1 VIRQRGVNYDV
12 GRSMGSLSMNWRP
25 DYTPALMRRELDIIR
40 TGLHANAVRLGG
52 RDPRRLL
59 AAADYAASAG
69 LNVWLGPE
77 SGNATPQRTL
87 SYITEA
93 AAAAEPLF
101 RRWPDRLTFSVG
113 NELTLFMRGIVPG
126 RSFAQRGRLPRLR
139 EYMLSGQEPLRAFLA
154 KAAASVRRVYS
165 GPISYNALPYERVDW
180 DHFDVVGVN
189 YYRQQALGTDQY
201 LAKISQLQATGKPVA
216 ITEFGFASCR
226 DADDPKFLSTF
237 NAAPWSMLGTAIP
250 VLRPFIRPRVRTV
263 YPRDEGA
270 QARLLIDQLQLLDR
284 AGVDRAFVMSFSFPL
299 APCSEDPRHD
309 LDATALSI
317 VRALPHGQHGTTYPD
332 VGWEPK
338 EAFHA
343 VARYYRQQEAG

>member
-1 VIRQRGVNYDV
+1 VGYDV

-40 TGLHANAVRLGG
+40 AGLHANAVRLGG

-77 SGNATPQRTL
+77 LWNATPQRTL

-113 NELTLFMRGIVPG
+113 NELTMFMRGIVPG
-126 RSFAQRGRLPRLR
+126 RSLAQRGRLPRLR
-139 EYMLSGQEPLRAFLA
+139 EFVLSGQEPLRAFLA
-154 KAAASVRRVYS
+154 EAAASVRRVYS
-165 GPISYNALPYERVDW
+165 GPVSYSAQPFERVDW

-189 YYRQQALGTDQY
+189 YYRQQAPTTDQY
-201 LAKISQLQATGKPVA
+201 LTRIQATGKPVA

-226 DADDPKFLSTF
+226 DGDDPKFLSTF
-237 NAAPWSMLGTAIP
+237 NAAPLSLLGMQVP
-250 VLRPFIRPRVRTV
+250 VVRQLTRPRVRTV
-263 YPRDEGA
+263 YPRDEQA

-284 AGVDRAFVMSFSFPL
+284 AGVDRAFVVSFSFPL
-299 APCSEDPRHD
+299 APYCEDPNHD
-309 LDATALSI
+309 LDASSLSI
-317 VRALPHGQHGTTYPD
+317 VRALPRGQHGTTYPD

>member
-1 VIRQRGVNYDV
+1 MIRQRGVVYDV
-12 GRSMGSLSMNWRP
+12 GRSLGSVNWRP

-40 TGLHANAVRLGG
+40 TDLHANAVRLGG
-52 RDPRRLL
+52 RDLRRLV

-69 LNVWLGPE
+69 LNVWLSPDLW
-77 SGNATPQRTL
+77 NATPQRTL
-87 SYITEA
+87 SYVTRA

-101 RRWPDRLTFSVG
+101 RRWPDRLTFCVG

-126 RSFAQRGRLPRLR
+126 RSLAQRSRLPRLR
-139 EYMLSGQEPLRAFLA
+139 EVVLSEQDTLRAFLA
-154 KAAASVRRVYS
+154 DAASAVRRVYS
-165 GPISYNALPYERVDW
+165 GPISYSAQPFERVDW
-180 DHFDVVGVN
+180 NHFDVVGVN
-189 YYRQQALGTDQY
+189 YYRQQAPTADQY

-226 DADDPKFLSTF
+226 DADDPAILSTF
-237 NAAPWSMLGTAIP
+237 NATPLSMVGMAVPI
-250 VLRPFIRPRVRTV
+250 LRPFIRPRVRTV
-263 YPRDEGA
+263 HPRDEQA
-270 QARLLIDQLQLLDR
+270 HARLLTDQLELLDQ

-299 APCSEDPRHD
+299 APYSQDPRHD

-317 VRALPHGQHGTTYPD
+317 VRTLPPGQHGTTYPD

-343 VARYYRQQEAG
+343 VARYYHQHEDL